1 MQLRKEEGEYDQTAF
16 AYMEILWGT
25 SLLFKI
31 YTDFKINIEAN
42 IYLSNGGGQGLSLL
56 TKSILGLSSIS
67 FSVFTHSFF
76 SFLVLQVG

>member
-31 YTDFKINIEAN
+31 YTDFKINK
-42 IYLSNGGGQGLSLL
+42 
-56 TKSILGLSSIS
+56 T
-67 FSVFTHSFF
+67 
-76 SFLVLQVG
+76 